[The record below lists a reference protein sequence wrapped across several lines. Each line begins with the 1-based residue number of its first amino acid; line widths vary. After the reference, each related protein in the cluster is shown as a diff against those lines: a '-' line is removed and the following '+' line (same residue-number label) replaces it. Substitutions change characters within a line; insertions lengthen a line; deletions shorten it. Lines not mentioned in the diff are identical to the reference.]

1 MAQQTIKFNIS
12 KDGLVNKKNLFND
25 DLSSQQYARVAVHTV
40 LEELGIKVEEEWEM
54 DDDSI
59 ELTVMR

>member
-1 MAQQTIKFNIS
+1 MKFSIS
-12 KDGLVNKKNLFND
+12 KEGLVNKKELFND
-25 DLSSQQYARVAVHTV
+25 DLSPQQYARVAVHTV

-59 ELTVMR
+59 ELTVTP

>member
-1 MAQQTIKFNIS
+1 MKFSIS
-12 KDGLVNKKNLFND
+12 KEGLVNKKELYSD

-40 LEELGIKVEEEWEM
+40 LEELGYKIEEEWEM

-59 ELTVMR
+59 EVTVTNRN

>member
-1 MAQQTIKFNIS
+1 MKFSIS
-12 KDGLVNKKNLFND
+12 KEGLVNNQKLFSD
-25 DLSSQQYARVAVHTV
+25 DLSPQQYARVAVHTV

-59 ELTVMR
+59 ELTVTP